1 VISDWIGSWNVD
13 ELIEWRKQIDSF
25 YNHKIEWHS
34 IICWK
39 NAKERFV
46 YKNLNMLHPET
57 IPDLTAKFPDCFYFI
72 VTSKSMLEWGK
83 TRDINKVF
91 PTIDLTS
98 NVEIPNILIEN
109 NENHLVF
116 EIDTNHFTTKKT
128 FSLTNLNIK
137 DMFITKTQKVLI
149 DFENKKFISNVID
162 GEQKYNHHLLTGQ

>member
-1 VISDWIGSWNVD
+1 MISDWIGSWNVD
-13 ELIEWRKQIDSF
+13 NLIEWRKQIDSF

-57 IPDLTAKFPDCFYFI
+57 IPDLTSKFPDCFYFI

-83 TRDINKVF
+83 TRDVNKVF

-98 NVEIPNILIEN
+98 NIEIPNILIEN